1 MLIGADHSDL
11 LYSLRDVRRKS
22 GEPGARRTPLGW
34 TCLGS
39 PEMDPGALQ
48 TNFTF
53 LVNDSSTLDRLIR
66 RYWDIAEPQPTQI
79 VNPDEKLA
87 QNIVANSLTF
97 ADGHYT
103 IGMPW
108 KQDMCPLPDNFNMA
122 LHRLQN
128 TEKRLLKSPEIG
140 EAYKEV
146 LQTNKEKGYIHK
158 VSPKETRPD
167 QVWLPTSFP
176 SFGARQVDHQNSH
189 RV

>member
-1 MLIGADHSDL
+1 
-11 LYSLRDVRRKS
+11 
-22 GEPGARRTPLGW
+22 
-34 TCLGS
+34 
-39 PEMDPGALQ
+39 MDPGALQ

-53 LVNDSSTLDRLIR
+53 LVNDLSTLGRLIR

-103 IGMPW
+103 IGIPC
-108 KQDMCPLPDNFNMA
+108 KQDRCPLPDNFNMA

-140 EAYKEV
+140 EGYKEV
-146 LQTNKEKGYIHK
+146 LQTYKEKGYIHK
-158 VSPKETRPD
+158 ISPKAPSTRAIFI
-167 QVWLPTSFP
+167 WKFLF
-176 SFGARQVDHQNSH
+176 ARVDDEK
-189 RV
+189 